1 MLAVLAESALRS
13 FILGGAVWIGL
24 NLLRVRNP
32 RVHMMSWAMVLMA
45 SLSMPLL
52 MHWMTVT
59 ITLEPSAVPTPETL
73 WPPEMPLP
81 EPLSSSIPS
90 DFHIPGA
97 VLGGK
102 EVAVN
107 WWGLAAVIY
116 SLVSAV
122 LLLRLALGVYL
133 TWRLV
138 RAAKPIREINESWAT
153 NSNVR
158 VSHAIGG
165 PVTFGSAILLPPQ
178 CVEWDL
184 RKRQAVL
191 AHEGAHVANMD
202 FYVLLLASLNRAV
215 FWFSPF
221 AWWQLIRLAELA
233 EIISDAQALEIL
245 DDRLSYAEMLL
256 DLMGGVRGMSAGLEM
271 ARPSTIRTRIERI
284 ISATVAPAKVGWRK
298 RFCVAAVVLPV
309 VAVSAGTVAY
319 NTRPASAIDAAEETT
334 AANPAS
340 QRVSFYS
347 VNQTSI
353 FAIFWQGSD
362 LFGQLSEQRKLRLSP
377 DGDGRYIYPAA
388 GGPIAIAIGTGRQPA
403 ELKLSRNGRDSQ
415 AAMIVEV
422 SGQLPDSNVSLDTYV
437 GWYELNPFRVLAVTS
452 DGDRL
457 YVQETGQP
465 KVRVAPR
472 GADAFGKDN
481 DLVIFLR
488 DDQAK
493 VSRVLLQE
501 SVPGARLAPRID
513 AAKAAMIEERF
524 ARRVSEVPDRF
535 RGQAPVPGSKEEV
548 MRAIADLQS
557 REPTFER
564 MTPALIGKI
573 RRQAPELRSAFKALG
588 SVKSIFFRGVGG
600 GGYDVYG
607 VKFAK
612 GTAEFRVLLD
622 VDGKIDDM
630 LFRAE
635 GNERLGE
642 VVTCSGEAQLRSQPD
657 TPPIHVVFY
666 NVTDTNIQLYRLDAE
681 GKRTI
686 QGALGENMSSS
697 VLTSVDTPWVIAD
710 ASGTCLEIVLPGQRT
725 RFNTIEEARPD
736 GLSERA
742 ASRRTEP
749 LAGSE
754 EMLRQYIEA
763 LRRGEPNYGR
773 MTSEVA
779 ELTRQQLAFN
789 QAIMR
794 RLGELRALSF
804 RGVTS
809 MGNDIYMAH
818 FANGSAEWR
827 IGLAKDGSIGRIALG
842 PQ

>member
-1 MLAVLAESALRS
+1 
-13 FILGGAVWIGL
+13 
-24 NLLRVRNP
+24 
-32 RVHMMSWAMVLMA
+32 
-45 SLSMPLL
+45 
-52 MHWMTVT
+52 
-59 ITLEPSAVPTPETL
+59 
-73 WPPEMPLP
+73 
-81 EPLSSSIPS
+81 
-90 DFHIPGA
+90 
-97 VLGGK
+97 
-102 EVAVN
+102 
-107 WWGLAAVIY
+107 
-116 SLVSAV
+116 
-122 LLLRLALGVYL
+122 
-133 TWRLV
+133 
-138 RAAKPIREINESWAT
+138 
-153 NSNVR
+153 
-158 VSHAIGG
+158 
-165 PVTFGSAILLPPQ
+165 
-178 CVEWDL
+178 
-184 RKRQAVL
+184 
-191 AHEGAHVANMD
+191 
-202 FYVLLLASLNRAV
+202 
-215 FWFSPF
+215 
-221 AWWQLIRLAELA
+221 
-233 EIISDAQALEIL
+233 
-245 DDRLSYAEMLL
+245 
-256 DLMGGVRGMSAGLEM
+256 
-271 ARPSTIRTRIERI
+271 
-284 ISATVAPAKVGWRK
+284 
-298 RFCVAAVVLPV
+298 
-309 VAVSAGTVAY
+309 
-319 NTRPASAIDAAEETT
+319 
-334 AANPAS
+334 
-340 QRVSFYS
+340 
-347 VNQTSI
+347 
-353 FAIFWQGSD
+353 
-362 LFGQLSEQRKLRLSP
+362 
-377 DGDGRYIYPAA
+377 
-388 GGPIAIAIGTGRQPA
+388 
-403 ELKLSRNGRDSQ
+403 
-415 AAMIVEV
+415 MIVEV

-457 YVQETGQP
+457 YAQETGQP

-501 SVPGARLAPRID
+501 IRAWSPACATDRRCEGSDDRR
-513 AAKAAMIEERF
+513 EF

-535 RGQAPVPGSKEEV
+535 REQAPVPGSKEEV

-612 GTAEFRVLLD
+612 GTAEFRVLLG

-697 VLTSVDTPWVIAD
+697 VLTSVDTPWVVAD

-779 ELTRQQLAFN
+779 ELRRASSWLSTRP
-789 QAIMR
+789 
-794 RLGELRALSF
+794 S
-804 RGVTS
+804 
-809 MGNDIYMAH
+809 
-818 FANGSAEWR
+818 
-827 IGLAKDGSIGRIALG
+827 
-842 PQ
+842 